1 MARQV
6 FCQRWHS
13 ERKHQSGRIDP
24 TCGSLAAQVD
34 RHLVTV
40 VRKPKHRSVD
50 SLKKSRPELENE
62 RIELVASVE
71 AAEHE
76 SILRQPVIQATWC
89 ALGYLYLRIMG
100 KI

>member
-1 MARQV
+1 MARQM

-13 ERKHQSGRIDP
+13 ERKHQSGRINP
-24 TCGSLAAQVD
+24 TCCGLAAQVD
-34 RHLVTV
+34 CHLVTV
-40 VRKPKHRSVD
+40 VREPKHRFVD
-50 SLKKSRPELENE
+50 APKKCRPEIENE

-76 SILRQPVIQATWC
+76 SIFRQPLIQSAWT
-89 ALGYLYLRIMG
+89 ALGNLYLRIVG